1 MGDPKTQKPTEVPVP
16 RVGLMGWIS
25 TRGKALYALASL
37 LLLLPVYWLPRVQG
51 GDLSTHFDNAWLSQ
65 WIESGRPQGLIS
77 VGQTTNVLFD
87 LILGGL
93 YRLVGAELAQRLS
106 VSLAVLT
113 FVWGAFA
120 FVAAVGGRK
129 PWHMFPCIAMLA
141 YGWVFHMGFYNFYL
155 SLGLC
160 FWALSVAW
168 TMDRR
173 RAPMAAALLFLAYF
187 AHAMPVVW
195 TLGLLGFLWLA
206 NRTDARRRVFVT
218 AAWLLATVLVNALV
232 SHSTPAHRSVQP
244 IDLTTGA
251 SPVWGFDGKY
261 YFVLVGLLLIW
272 GLLFV
277 AMLRKSGAGSVVSGV
292 PFQLCLISAA
302 AVFILPSTVLI
313 PGFQHTLVYNAE
325 RMSLGVGVC
334 VCAMLGPA
342 RPRVFEKY
350 ALLVVSLVFFGFLY
364 RDERALNSFEDRM
377 TDTVARLET
386 AFSHQRSAI
395 SPRTASPDAA
405 PKAPGLTN

>member
-1 MGDPKTQKPTEVPVP
+1 MGEPANQNPTEVRKHGRAFHV
-16 RVGLMGWIS
+16 
-25 TRGKALYALASL
+25 LASL
-37 LLLLPVYWLPRVQG
+37 LLLLPVYWLPRVQA
-51 GDLSTHFDNAWLSQ
+51 GDLSSHFDNAWLSQ
-65 WIESGRPQGLIS
+65 WVESGRAQGLIS
-77 VGQTTNVLFD
+77 AGHTTNILFE
-87 LILGGL
+87 LILSGL
-93 YRLVGAELAQRLS
+93 YRIAGAELAQRLA

-129 PWHMFPCIAMLA
+129 PWHMLPCIAMLA

-168 TMDRR
+168 KMERR
-173 RAPMAAALLFLAYF
+173 HAPMAGALLLLAYS

-195 TLGLLGFLWLA
+195 TLGLLCYLWLA

-218 AAWLLATVLVNALV
+218 GGWLLAMVLVNAV
-232 SHSTPAHRSVQP
+232 VNRSTSSHWSVQQ
-244 IDLTTGA
+244 IALTTGA
-251 SPVWGFDGKY
+251 DQVWVFDGKY
-261 YFVLVGLLLIW
+261 YFVLIGLLLVW
-272 GLLFV
+272 GLLFI

-292 PFQLCLISAA
+292 PFHLCLISAA

-334 VCAMLGPA
+334 VCAMLGSA
-342 RPRVFEKY
+342 RPRLFERY

-377 TDTVARLET
+377 TDTVARVDHLP
-386 AFSHQRSAI
+386 AQPAPALI
-395 SPRTASPDAA
+395 PDH
-405 PKAPGLTN
+405 